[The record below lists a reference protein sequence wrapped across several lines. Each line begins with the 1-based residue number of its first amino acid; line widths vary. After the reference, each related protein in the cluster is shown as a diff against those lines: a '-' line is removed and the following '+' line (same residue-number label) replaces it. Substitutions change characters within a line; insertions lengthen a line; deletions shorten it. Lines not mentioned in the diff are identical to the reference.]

1 MNDYHDIYI
10 PEEDLEGRELGGYHD
25 DGYDEEDDF
34 FNDDEIRDQE
44 TGFCSS
50 RPPKKR
56 YGNKKRWTLKTGTE
70 QQIPIQQEEALS

>member
-1 MNDYHDIYI
+1 MDVNHSTINHYNKQAIMNDYHDIYI
-10 PEEDLEGRELGGYHD
+10 PEEDLEGLELGGYHD

-34 FNDDEIRDQE
+34 FSDDEIRDQE

-56 YGNKKRWTLKTGTE
+56 HGNKRR
-70 QQIPIQQEEALS
+70 